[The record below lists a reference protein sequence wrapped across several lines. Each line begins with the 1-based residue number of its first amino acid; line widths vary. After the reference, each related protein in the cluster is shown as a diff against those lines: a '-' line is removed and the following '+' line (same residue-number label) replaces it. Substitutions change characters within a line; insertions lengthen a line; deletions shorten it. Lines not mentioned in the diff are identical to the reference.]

1 MDFAILWTFTAGF
14 SYTALIFGVVYYL
27 LRDQTKEIK
36 EEFKKLHELLLKDKD
51 KK

>member
-1 MDFAILWTFTAGF
+1 MDINTFWAFIAMF
-14 SYTALIFGVVYYL
+14 SYTALIFGGVYWL

-36 EEFKKLHELLLKDKD
+36 KEFKKLQESLLKDKD